1 MRKRKISKRQKNT
14 IKKMKKIR
22 QVDNANLRSLIE
34 GKLKWV
40 NAEIT
45 KGRKQTEIIK
55 IQIIRL
61 EGIKL
66 FIEDLLQPPLE
77 EKKEEKK

>member
-1 MRKRKISKRQKNT
+1 MARKKSGKKQKKILKR
-14 IKKMKKIR
+14 MKKTR
-22 QVDNANLRSLIE
+22 QVDSNNLREVIK

-40 NAEIT
+40 DV
-45 KGRKQTEIIK
+45 EIIK
-55 IQIIRL
+55 GKKQIQTIKTQVIRL

-77 EKKEEKK
+77 KKK

>member
-1 MRKRKISKRQKNT
+1 MARKKLSKKQKET
-14 IKKMKKIR
+14 IKKMKKNR
-22 QVDNANLRSLIE
+22 QVDSANLRVIIE

-40 NAEIT
+40 NAEIV
-45 KGRKQTEIIK
+45 KGKKQVQTIK
-55 IQIIRL
+55 TQVIRL

-77 EKKEEKK
+77 KKEEKE